1 MRCASVRALR
11 SESCY
16 EGPVYEMPQ
25 RGDGME
31 FGILFTSH
39 PHHAR
44 EPYPHREV
52 HARVTAEIQA
62 ADTLGY
68 DTAWVAEHH
77 FSNQY
82 GIMPD
87 VFTYM
92 GYLAAKTSRIRL
104 GTAVVT
110 VPLYEPVRVVENLAF
125 VDILSGG
132 RVMIGLGSGYR
143 PYEFAGFGRDF
154 EDRRD
159 RQEEAIELILELL
172 HTRRVTHQ
180 GRYFR
185 ATVAGEYEVFPVS
198 IQQPHPPLFM
208 AAGTDRSMAYAA
220 RHGFGLMLSTLPSI
234 ETLARQVGFY
244 REHVK
249 AVSPPLDQNPACGKV
264 DVARWVYVAETD
276 EAAKRDTEADIVRHI
291 SHFMS
296 SATSGYLGNVSE
308 KHRIDTLN
316 YDTLAAT
323 TLVHG
328 SPETV
333 IAQLRALRD
342 QTALTSL
349 LLHYPPSYGHEKTM
363 QSLRL
368 FAERVMPVF
377 RPTTQGGGVTRVTG
391 TS

>member
-1 MRCASVRALR
+1 
-11 SESCY
+11 
-16 EGPVYEMPQ
+16 
-25 RGDGME
+25 ME

-39 PHHAR
+39 PHPAS

-62 ADTLGY
+62 ADRLGY

-87 VFTYM
+87 VFTYL

-154 EDRRD
+154 AGRHD
-159 RQEEAIELILELL
+159 RQEEALELILALL

-180 GRYFR
+180 GQDFR
-185 ATVAGEYEVFPVS
+185 ATIAGEYEVFPASV
-198 IQQPHPPLFM
+198 QQPHPPLFM

-234 ETLARQVGFY
+234 ETLTTQVGFY
-244 REHVK
+244 REHLQE
-249 AVSPPLDQNPACGKV
+249 APSPLNQNRSGAAHAAY
-264 DVARWVYVAETD
+264 ARADRPCVPN
-276 EAAKRDTEADIVRHI
+276 AAREGPIT
-291 SHFMS
+291 
-296 SATSGYLGNVSE
+296 
-308 KHRIDTLN
+308 
-316 YDTLAAT
+316 
-323 TLVHG
+323 
-328 SPETV
+328 
-333 IAQLRALRD
+333 
-342 QTALTSL
+342 
-349 LLHYPPSYGHEKTM
+349 
-363 QSLRL
+363 
-368 FAERVMPVF
+368 
-377 RPTTQGGGVTRVTG
+377 PTTRQGPRHC
-391 TS
+391 SFFP